1 MEKSIK
7 LIITGLLCSSI
18 AAAQVADSIQHYG
31 RGISFSKKEATT
43 AGGMATADELGHR
56 TSTVASNALF
66 GLIPGLQVLQ
76 NGGNE
81 WENGA
86 TLYVRGVGTTSS
98 KSPLILID
106 GYERSIDNLA
116 VQDIESVS
124 VLKDAASLALYGM
137 RGANGVILITTKRGH
152 VGKPVITFDYE
163 FKMGIPHRLPEFV
176 DGYTYAQ
183 AMNEGLKNDGTTTPR
198 YSQRELDAF
207 RDQTYPEFYPNV
219 DWMDKR
225 FETIVSVTM

>member
-43 AGGMATADELGHR
+43 SGGMATADELSHR

-86 TLYVRGVGTTSS
+86 TLYVRGVGTTNG

-124 VLKDAASLALYGM
+124 VLKDATSLALYGV
-137 RGANGVILITTKRGH
+137 RGANGVILITTKRGCA
-152 VGKPVITFDYE
+152 GKPVITFDYE
-163 FKMGIPHRLPEFV
+163 FKMGTPRRLPEFV

-183 AMNEGLKNDGTTTPR
+183 SMNEGLRNDGVTTSR
-198 YSQRELDAF
+198 YNQRELDAF

-219 DWMDKR
+219 DWVDEALR
-225 FETIVSVTM
+225 A